1 MPAYCVGCGIYLCLF
16 SSRRRH
22 TRCALVTGVQTCALP
37 ISSTPCFICEISRL
51 RQRNQRLTWR
61 MWAHALRRRNPA
73 PGEQLRKLTSAL
85 VRAIGGASL
94 KVDKCRREI
103 PTRCLTSA
111 ILEHFGPSPP
121 STDSGAFI
129 EHHRGAAFK
138 GLPLP

>member
-1 MPAYCVGCGIYLCLF
+1 MRISDW
-16 SSRRRH
+16 SSDV
-22 TRCALVTGVQTCALP
+22 C
-37 ISSTPCFICEISRL
+37 SSDLISRL

-94 KVDKCRREI
+94 KVDQCRREI

-111 ILEHFGPSPP
+111 IMEHFVPSPP
-121 STDSGAFI
+121 STASKPEERRVGKEFVRKCRYQGSRY
-129 EHHRGAAFK
+129 H
-138 GLPLP
+138 